1 MSEHQS
7 MAPGDEVP
15 PDEAAAGN
23 VPCEHCG
30 GSGDHDGQA
39 CPVCGGTGEVT
50 EAVGGG

>member
-1 MSEHQS
+1 MSEHED
-7 MAPGDEVP
+7 MKKGDEVP

-30 GSGDHDGQA
+30 GTGEHDGSP
-39 CPVCGGTGEVT
+39 CPVCDGTGEVA